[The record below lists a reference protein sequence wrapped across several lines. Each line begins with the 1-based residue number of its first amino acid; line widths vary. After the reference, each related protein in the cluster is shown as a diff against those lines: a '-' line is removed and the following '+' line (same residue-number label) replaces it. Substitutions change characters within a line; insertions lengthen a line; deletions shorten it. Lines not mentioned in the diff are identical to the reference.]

1 MAIFFCLEVVTLKE
15 YFLRK
20 YANLKATVLNKIAI
34 VQTTELVLILFVAAV
49 IAFAVVTIIMKSM
62 GDGESEDGGG
72 ILKSAK
78 DRFDKAQT

>member
-1 MAIFFCLEVVTLKE
+1 MKE
-15 YFLRK
+15 CFLRK
-20 YANLKATVLNKIAI
+20 YAHLKAAVLNKTAI

-49 IAFAVVTIIMKSM
+49 IAFAVVAIIMKSM
-62 GDGESEDGGG
+62 GDGESEDDGG

>member
-1 MAIFFCLEVVTLKE
+1 MKE
-15 YFLRK
+15 CFLRK
-20 YANLKATVLNKIAI
+20 YAHLKAAVLNKTAI

-49 IAFAVVTIIMKSM
+49 IAFAVVAIIMKSM
-62 GDGESEDGGG
+62 GDGESEDVGG